1 MGFRKERKEAAKE
14 IKKTPTRLIWI
25 PGIKP
30 VIVPADTPMR
40 MASISCNNMEFDG
53 FGNF

>member
-14 IKKTPTRLIWI
+14 IKKTPTRFICI

-30 VIVPADTPMR
+30 VKVPKTIPR
-40 MASISCNNMEFDG
+40 KRNNKISISIISILL
-53 FGNF
+53 